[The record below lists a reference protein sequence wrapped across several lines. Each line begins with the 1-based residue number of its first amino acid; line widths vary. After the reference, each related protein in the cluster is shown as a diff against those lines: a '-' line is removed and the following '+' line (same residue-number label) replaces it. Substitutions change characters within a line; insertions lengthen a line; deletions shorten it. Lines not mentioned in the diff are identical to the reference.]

1 MSDEQANKLRPGISR
16 GAKHAD
22 LRILFL
28 RGHDSTLAT
37 VSSGLNDKAEIR
49 GAM

>member
-1 MSDEQANKLRPGISR
+1 MSDEQANKLRPGIAG

-22 LRILFL
+22 LRFLLL

-37 VSSGLNDKAEIR
+37 VFSGLNDKAEIR